1 MSLLLTIETAVTQR
15 FSTDVLLVGVG
26 SNQHEYHPLISSTG
40 VMQQEL
46 GPPLVPQL
54 TYPTYTVD
62 LDAPPRTIV
71 VGADATLQQGEG
83 EGPYRTFFTGKVA
96 QVLQQGPNQTRLILR
111 SQVEEKSGV
120 YTQATATDLATI
132 AAALATEGGFTTD
145 FTTWAAESDNPDGTI
160 EQALPTPLGQLIA
173 QAAFEGF
180 YTAYVEGDKITGVPM
195 APEAPSPL
203 EAFPEPVQRRIAGRG
218 TPTAWDYDI
227 LRDPFNEHIT
237 RLNLRTG
244 TDVRVYEDA
253 NHAADATRGR
263 EILLDLKFI
272 AADDMNVWAER
283 FLDRHNTEPI
293 YLRGTFP
300 GVFLV
305 GDQRYADFRESALT
319 GQFEHVNGVAN
330 RYQVVQAVYDPQANT
345 TRVLA
350 KKIVAPPAYSST
362 GLTPVGSYIVPSDDE
377 EEVTSPIAEGNLPL
391 HTRVQYAQRY
401 IIGYFISM
409 AQKVDIDLSA
419 IDFTSIDYTIVWTHS
434 TTRDGQPI
442 QNANTIRL
450 LSPDDQGGNT
460 KTFTGRI
467 TEEAFYE
474 LLQYRVS
481 FIQNRAQFFTT
492 STGGEASSARTIR
505 LGDGDTTIWN
515 NDNKAEGYFSAY
527 LTRDEND
534 DIWLFTR
541 YYPSNVEG
549 GLTEN
554 GRSPGPV
561 PGISATYSLRF
572 QSAFGAQNNDVR
584 YDASSPSDLERY
596 DSSDNTWKDIPATA
610 TDDPKNNDVRYDD
623 SSPSDLERY
632 DDSDDTWKDIPASGG
647 TGVVQ
652 TNAVRYDDSS
662 PSDLEWYD
670 GTTWVDI
677 PASGGS
683 GGGGAGLEEVFSQ
696 NVDITTANV
705 FVDTGYDLPSSY
717 ATDLWIVQLG
727 SRIAPCALFY
737 GSEIHGGT
745 VGGPVAGFLSMDFT
759 SRAGGAVDVAVY
771 FAQNNSNLLMGAS
784 NVTRGDATPLR
795 IWRLQTSSSGGGG
808 TGSGLTQ
815 AQVDARV
822 RALVKD
828 FAEQGNTA
836 KPAPADLA
844 PIPSGG
850 AGDKVLKTNSAGT
863 ETRWLDEG
871 STDDTV
877 TLPKIEELTCYWLG
891 SRTRPSAPPPITDTQ
906 KVNRTF
912 LPTLASQAGS
922 QAATFEVPVPTPTR
936 PAVWVLRRTW
946 SDNKDFATDWVVQR
960 IIFYYTREVQQY
972 AYQLTNV
979 LANPSVVQPS
989 NGQRTED
996 ATPTGWT
1003 RTYPTVA
1010 DNNRYIYRISRQL
1023 IGGSIYWTEWGGVEL
1038 VERYIPPA
1046 AGVTSTGFSWS
1057 TPAIPRL
1064 IQGQLYTQNRT
1075 ISNSEPDF
1083 AMPTVSSGG
1092 TSPYTYSVVYG
1103 ALPTGMALHS
1113 SNTRLQGR
1121 PTNTGTYTVAW
1132 RATDS
1137 RSPNARTDTIT
1148 MTFYVDAGDASM
1160 EWGAGDTEIFLTT
1173 KERDIRPAAPSLPVA
1188 TSERSGVSITYG
1200 TEGTVPSFITVNT
1213 STRAVTVNADAPTVT
1228 NARGYSF
1235 IWTATDGTQTIR
1247 QRIHV
1252 LVQTEYTLTET
1263 SAKTFET
1270 EDTASSE
1277 QTSEQR
1283 LTLNVRTGATGA
1295 SSGDTGQAA
1304 STGASGNTGAGGSF
1318 RQGTGTGGSGHTG
1331 SASGSSG
1338 SGSTSGGGSFRT
1350 STGSA
1355 SGGSGT
1361 TGSGGSFRTS
1371 TGSGG
1376 GGRTGSGGSFR
1387 TSTGTAQGH
1396 SHFVAIGSHSH
1407 SVSSHS
1413 HAMGVGSHSHS
1424 YSAVSHSHSMAVG
1437 SHTHSYSVSSSSHSH
1452 SIGSHTHQMAVGS
1465 HSHSFTSGASTHT
1478 HSLNAHTH
1486 SSGTLAINPVSHSHS
1501 FIHKHNL
1508 NLKIAR
1514 R

>member
-26 SNQHEYHPLISSTG
+26 ANQHEYHPLISSTG

-62 LDAPPRTIV
+62 LDAPPRAIS

-227 LRDPFNEHIT
+227 LRDPFHEHIT

-362 GLTPVGSYIVPSDDE
+362 GLTPVNSYTVQVEDAPSPSA
-377 EEVTSPIAEGNLPL
+377 VGTIPFQNGINFTG
-391 HTRVQYAQRY
+391 RRY
-401 IIGYFISM
+401 SAYSVR
-409 AQKVDIDLSA
+409 QDIDIN
-419 IDFTSIDYTIVWTHS
+419 IDDINFEEISWSLVYSIDS
-434 TTRDGQPI
+434 TTITGGFWSFADGDDQSNNKKKTVLGKI
-442 QNANTIRL
+442 TKTELLASTAANTIADSSRDPISEGVSLGDNVELWDFGPGPTYTNRL
-450 LSPDDQGGNT
+450 G
-460 KTFTGRI
+460 
-467 TEEAFYE
+467 
-474 LLQYRVS
+474 
-481 FIQNRAQFFTT
+481 FFRFFVVRDTDNALWIF
-492 STGGEASSARTIR
+492 SRFDVRGARTYR
-505 LGDGDTTIWN
+505 GIWGL
-515 NDNKAEGYFSAY
+515 EHGSPWLSGEFV
-527 LTRDEND
+527 LTFE
-534 DIWLFTR
+534 T
-541 YYPSNVEG
+541 S
-549 GLTEN
+549 
-554 GRSPGPV
+554 S
-561 PGISATYSLRF
+561 
-572 QSAFGAQNNDVR
+572 GARNNDVR
-584 YDASSPSDLERY
+584 FDASSPSDLERY
-596 DSSDNTWKDIPATA
+596 DSSDSTWKDIPATA
-610 TDDPKNNDVRYDD
+610 TNEPQNNDVRYDD

-683 GGGGAGLEEVFSQ
+683 GGGGGGAGLEEVFSQ

-836 KPAPADLA
+836 KPAPGDLA

-877 TLPKIEELTCYWLG
+877 TRPKIEELTCYWTG
-891 SRTRPSAPPPITDTQ
+891 SRTRPEAPTALTDTQ

-912 LPTLASQAGS
+912 LPTLVSQAGS

-996 ATPTGWT
+996 ATPAGWT

-1148 MTFYVDAGDASM
+1148 MTFYVDAGDAAM

-1173 KERDIRPAAPSLPVA
+1173 KERDIRPAAPLLPVA
-1188 TSERSGVSITYG
+1188 TSERSGTTITYG
-1200 TEGTVPSFITVNT
+1200 SEGTVPSFITVNT

-1252 LVQTEYTLTET
+1252 LVQTEYALTET

-1318 RQGTGTGGSGHTG
+1318 RGGTGSGGSGHTG

-1338 SGSTSGGGSFRT
+1338 SGNTSGGGSFRT

-1371 TGSGG
+1371 TSSGG
-1376 GGRTGSGGSFR
+1376 GGSTGSGGSFR
-1387 TSTGTAQGH
+1387 TSTGTTQGH
-1396 SHFVAIGSHSH
+1396 SHFVAVGSHSH

-1413 HAMGVGSHSHS
+1413 HSMAVGSHSHS

-1437 SHTHSYSVSSSSHSH
+1437 SHSHGYSVSSSSHSH
-1452 SIGSHTHQMAVGS
+1452 SIGSHTHQVATGS
-1465 HSHSFTSGASTHT
+1465 HRHTFTSGASTHT

-1486 SSGTLAINPVSHSHS
+1486 SSGSLAINPVSHSHS